1 MIRFHT
7 RKDNIEVCLFHAEAV
22 KIISEIMC
30 KFENHKI
37 DTDIHSLRRLSENLL
52 SVRSEQQDAY
62 QLSAIVKVS
71 DSNMAIL
78 ILTCCLCWM
87 YMLQNQFLVPFR
99 FHFDK

>member
-7 RKDNIEVCLFHAEAV
+7 RKDNIEVCLFPAEAV

-37 DTDIHSLRRLSENLL
+37 DTDIHSLRRLSENQL
-52 SVRSEQQDAY
+52 SVTSEQQDAY
-62 QLSAIVKVS
+62 QLSAILKVS

-78 ILTCCLCWM
+78 ILTCCLFGCI
-87 YMLQNQFLVPFR
+87 LFQNQFWVPFR

>member
-1 MIRFHT
+1 MKRFHT
-7 RKDNIEVCLFHAEAV
+7 RKDNKEVCLFPAEAV

-37 DTDIHSLRRLSENLL
+37 DTDIHSLRRLSENQL
-52 SVRSEQQDAY
+52 SVTSEQQDPY

-78 ILTCCLCWM
+78 ILTCCLFWM
-87 YMLQNQFLVPFR
+87 YSVAKSIFGFIQISV
-99 FHFDK
+99 

>member
-7 RKDNIEVCLFHAEAV
+7 RKGNIEVCLFPAEAV

-37 DTDIHSLRRLSENLL
+37 DTDIHILRRLSENQL
-52 SVRSEQQDAY
+52 SVTSEQQDAY

-71 DSNMAIL
+71 DSNMAIF
-78 ILTCCLCWM
+78 ILMFCLGWM
-87 YMLQNQFLVPFR
+87 YSVAKSIFGSIQILF
-99 FHFDK
+99 

>member
-7 RKDNIEVCLFHAEAV
+7 RKDNIEVCLFPAEAV

-37 DTDIHSLRRLSENLL
+37 DTDIHSLRRLSENQL
-52 SVRSEQQDAY
+52 SVMSEQQDAY